1 MTVANVHTMP
11 VKILRIKNFKSIKD
25 LELRCKKINIFIGE
39 PNTGKSNILE
49 AIGLL
54 SFSNYGTG
62 DLGQFIRFE
71 NMTDLF
77 YDHILGDPI
86 AIGYDESSLE
96 IQFKDGQFTAY
107 FHPDRFV
114 TVKRASFS
122 LDYMKVTGFRP
133 EGALQFFK
141 FYRFLNQRVFPRQDS
156 EFLKPPNGTNL
167 MAIIMTNKRIKEI
180 AREIF
185 GKFGYR
191 LIVRPDESKMEVA
204 KESEDVLISFPYSL
218 ASETLQRLIFYI
230 AAINSNKE
238 STITLEEPE
247 AHAFPFYTKYLAER
261 IALGNGNNQ
270 YFIATHNPYFLTS
283 ILEKSPKEEVA
294 IFITYLDHYQTRVRL
309 LEEAQKEEILEM
321 GSDVFFNIDK
331 FLSPKD

>member
-1 MTVANVHTMP
+1 MP
-11 VKILRIKNFKSIKD
+11 IKILKIKNFKSIKD
-25 LELRCKKINIFIGE
+25 LELRCKKINVFIGE

-62 DLGQFIRFE
+62 DLGEFVRFE

-86 AIGYDESSLE
+86 AICYDEYRLE
-96 IQFKDGQFTAY
+96 IQFKDGQFTAF
-107 FHPDRFV
+107 FHQSGSVPSTRP
-114 TVKRASFS
+114 TFS
-122 LDYMKVTGFRP
+122 LDYVKVTTFKSEERCK
-133 EGALQFFK
+133 FFK
-141 FYRFLNQRVFPRQDS
+141 FYRFLNHRVFPRQDS
-156 EFLKPPNGTNL
+156 EFLKPSNGKNL

-191 LIVRPDESKMEVA
+191 LIVRPDENKMEVA

-218 ASETLQRLIFYI
+218 ASETLQRLIFYV

-238 STITLEEPE
+238 SMITLEEPE

-261 IALGNGNNQ
+261 IALGNDNNQ

-294 IFITYLDHYQTRVRL
+294 IFITYIDHYQTRVRL
-309 LEEAQKEEILEM
+309 LDEAQKEEILEM

>member
-1 MTVANVHTMP
+1 MP
-11 VKILRIKNFKSIKD
+11 IKILRIKNFKSIKD

-54 SFSNYGTG
+54 SYSSYGTQSN
-62 DLGQFIRFE
+62 LGQFVRYE
-71 NMTDLF
+71 SMTNLF

-86 AIGYDESSLE
+86 TISYDESALT
-96 IQFKDGQFTAY
+96 IQFKNG
-107 FHPDRFV
+107 RFIGGFCPNPQQ
-114 TVKRASFS
+114 TVDFFS
-122 LDYMKVTGFRP
+122 LDYTRVTSFRP
-133 EGALQFFK
+133 EPSFRSFK
-141 FYRFLNQRVFPRQDS
+141 FYRFLNHRSFPNQDS
-156 EFLKPPNGTNL
+156 EFLKPSDGRNL

-180 AREIF
+180 SKEIF

-191 LIVRPDESKMEVA
+191 LIIRPEESKIEVA

-230 AAINSNKE
+230 AAINSNQE

-247 AHAFPFYTKYLAER
+247 AHAFPYYTKYLAER

-294 IFITYLDHYQTRVRL
+294 IFITYLDHYQTKARL
-309 LEEAQKEEILEM
+309 LDEAQKEKILEM
-321 GSDVFFNIDK
+321 GSEDVFFNIDK
-331 FLSPKD
+331 FLSLKD